1 MSIDGHDTGQAQE
14 NLVAPHIFHIK
25 DGLTEGRHEITLDI
39 DNRQI
44 YRISNGMA
52 HAYTDETQTKWNGVL
67 GEMTMEAE
75 PLITDVK
82 VMNNVALV
90 TCSSK
95 RMRCLIDGK
104 NVKGTRNGD
113 TWTFHLPE
121 GLEKWDEFNNNLRL
135 MTLYAGKEKGYD
147 GLLEKKLVR

>member
-1 MSIDGHDTGQAQE
+1 MEREQLRHLTKKHSFIGKARYRRTIDIPKQLAGKPLRVKLERVLWRSTMSIDGHDTGQTQE
-14 NLVAPHIFHIK
+14 SLVAPHIFHIK

-67 GEMTMEAE
+67 GEMTLEAE

-82 VMNNVALV
+82 VMEDA
-90 TCSSK
+90 
-95 RMRCLIDGK
+95 
-104 NVKGTRNGD
+104 
-113 TWTFHLPE
+113 
-121 GLEKWDEFNNNLRL
+121 
-135 MTLYAGKEKGYD
+135 A
-147 GLLEKKLVR
+147 